1 MRLHLKILWQETSCQ
16 LKSSEFPSAL
26 ILTVRG
32 SWDAPTLKTMSLWCF
47 ETVVAIDTV
56 SAGWLPTVNT
66 CVASWRLCDV
76 ASGLLGRPNCYKR
89 ERGCEFVSFVCII
102 RAFD

>member
-32 SWDAPTLKTMSLWCF
+32 SWDAPTLKTMSLRCF
-47 ETVVAIDTV
+47 ETAVAIDT
-56 SAGWLPTVNT
+56 ARGGFP
-66 CVASWRLCDV
+66 
-76 ASGLLGRPNCYKR
+76 LLTR
-89 ERGCEFVSFVCII
+89 V
-102 RAFD
+102 